1 MRSQF
6 RAARRPA
13 TLAVGVAALLLAG
26 CEMPI
31 ALDPRGPAAAE
42 IARIWW
48 IFFWTA
54 TVVSV
59 IVFALLAVAIVR
71 ARGRTRDEELIAAHE
86 AQRAAAER
94 PPLADAGEVSVVER
108 RATDA
113 RRAEVPA
120 PPPRVRPSWLE
131 NRTTAFVL
139 IAGGVI
145 PTIILAVATFIT
157 LSGLRVFDRP
167 PEGVELTVLV
177 RGHMFW
183 WEIEYP
189 DHAVHDGE
197 RGPRPRRPERP
208 LRAGIGRRHPLVL
221 GSAVARQAGH
231 DPGQDERPL
240 RELQTSRASTSASAR
255 SSAASSTPTWS
266 SSSSRN
272 RAPSSR
278 PGWRR
283 RRRTPPSPPPS
294 SPSADGRCSWGRPAR
309 SATSIRGVT
318 TAAAEVG
325 PDLTHLASRQHPRGP
340 DPRPT
345 CGATSAA
352 WILDPQGI
360 KPGNRMP
367 AVNLTSEDFLALLE
381 YLEEPAMNLGQGGV
395 QDGRDRVSR

>member
-71 ARGRTRDEELIAAHE
+71 ARARARDEELIAAHE
-86 AQRAAAER
+86 AQRAATAR

-189 DHAVHDGE
+189 DHAVITANEVHIPVGQSVRVELESADVIHSFWVPQLHGKLEMIPGKTNVLYLRADEPGVYFGKCAEFCGQQHANMEFQLIAQPPSEFDAWLEAQAADAAEPESELAE
-197 RGPRPRRPERP
+197 RGRE
-208 LRAGIGRRHPLVL
+208 VFV
-221 GSAVARQAGH
+221 GSPCAACH
-231 DPGQDERPL
+231 D
-240 RELQTSRASTSASAR
+240 
-255 SSAASSTPTWS
+255 
-266 SSSSRN
+266 
-272 RAPSSR
+272 
-278 PGWRR
+278 
-283 RRRTPPSPPPS
+283 
-294 SPSADGRCSWGRPAR
+294 
-309 SATSIRGVT
+309 IRGVST
-318 TAAAEVG
+318 GSAQAG
-325 PDLTHLASRQHPRGP
+325 PDLTHLATRRTLAARTLDNVRGNL
-340 DPRPT
+340 
-345 CGATSAA
+345 GA

-367 AVNLTSEDFLALLE
+367 AVNLTSEEFLALLE
-381 YLEEPAMNLGQGGV
+381 YL
-395 QDGRDRVSR
+395 DGLR

>member
-1 MRSQF
+1 MRTRF
-6 RAARRPA
+6 RATRRLA
-13 TLAVGVAALLLAG
+13 TLAVGFAAIPLAG

-54 TVVSV
+54 VVVSV

-71 ARGRTRDEELIAAHE
+71 ARSRARDEERHAAAE
-86 AQRAAAER
+86 AQRAVVLGAARAE
-94 PPLADAGEVSVVER
+94 GEVHVVGR
-108 RATDA
+108 RAADA
-113 RRAEVPA
+113 RRAEIAA

-189 DHAVHDGE
+189 DHAVITANEVHIPAGQSVRFELESDDVIHSFWVPQLHGKLEMIPGKTNVLYLQADEPGVYFGKCAEFCGQQHANMEFQLIAQEPSEFEAWLEAQAADAAEPQSELAE
-197 RGPRPRRPERP
+197 RGRE
-208 LRAGIGRRHPLVL
+208 VFV
-221 GSAVARQAGH
+221 GSPCAACH
-231 DPGQDERPL
+231 D
-240 RELQTSRASTSASAR
+240 
-255 SSAASSTPTWS
+255 
-266 SSSSRN
+266 
-272 RAPSSR
+272 
-278 PGWRR
+278 
-283 RRRTPPSPPPS
+283 
-294 SPSADGRCSWGRPAR
+294 
-309 SATSIRGVT
+309 IRGVS
-318 TAAAEVG
+318 AGSAQVG
-325 PDLTHLASRQHPRGP
+325 PDLTHLASRRTLAARTLDNVRGNL
-340 DPRPT
+340 
-345 CGATSAA
+345 GA

-367 AVNLTSEDFLALLE
+367 AVNLSSEEFLALLE
-381 YLEEPAMNLGQGGV
+381 YL
-395 QDGRDRVSR
+395 DGLR